1 MAYAHQDW
9 KPVIIHRELT
19 KEESIKKGLFVT
31 ESKHTGVA
39 TINKQSKTDISM
51 RKIEQDDGFKP
62 ATVSHS
68 LALQIQKARTEKKMT
83 QKELATK
90 SMVPLATI
98 QAYESINSAGVIVE
112 SAVLQKLSKI
122 LGVILKKPAKPK
134 QIKGDAE
141 KKRK

>member
-9 KPVIIHRELT
+9 KPVVIRRELT

-31 ESKHTGVA
+31 ENKHTGTT
-39 TINKQSKTDISM
+39 TINKQSKTDLNM

-68 LALQIQKARTEKKMT
+68 LALQIQQARNELKMT

-90 SMVPLATI
+90 SMVPIATI
-98 QAYESINSAGVIVE
+98 QAYESINSNGVIVE
-112 SAVLQKLSKI
+112 SAVLQKIGKV
-122 LGVILKKPAKPK
+122 LGVTLKKPPKPK

-141 KKRK
+141 KRRI